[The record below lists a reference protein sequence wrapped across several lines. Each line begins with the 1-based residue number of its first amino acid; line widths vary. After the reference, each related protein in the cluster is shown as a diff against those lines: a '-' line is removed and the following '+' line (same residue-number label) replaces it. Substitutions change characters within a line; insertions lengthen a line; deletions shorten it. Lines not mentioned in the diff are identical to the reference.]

1 MISKDSTKSPAGDIE
16 LITISNASG
25 ASVVLTTVGAGVV
38 AVNVPDSEGH
48 LDDVALGYADPA
60 DYIGDGPC
68 SGKVP
73 GRFANRI
80 ARGIFEI
87 DGLEYHL
94 PINNGPNC
102 NHGGPEGFA
111 NRIWRLVEAE
121 GSKAV
126 FEYVSADGEAGFP
139 GELTARAAYEWTE
152 DNELK
157 LELSATTDKKT
168 VVNLTNHTYWNLAGH
183 NSGSVLGNTMRLNAS
198 RYLPTDEVQIPT
210 GELALV
216 AGTPMDFTVEKE
228 IGRDIKA
235 DFEALRI
242 GKGYDHCWV
251 IDGYR
256 PGEMALAA
264 VLCDKR
270 SGRVLEISTDQPGV
284 QVYTGNWLAGSPVN
298 KAGRSYD
305 DYDGV
310 AIECQGFPNS
320 PNTPSFP
327 STLLAPGE
335 RYVRHIVFKF
345 SVKPTL
351 FVIAAGMGSRYGGLK
366 QLDGLGPN
374 GETIMDYSVYDAI
387 RAGFGK
393 VVFVIRKDF
402 EADFREK
409 ILSKYEGV
417 VPVEVVFQ
425 SIDKLPEGYTC
436 PADRTKPWGTN
447 HAVLMGRDAI
457 KEPLSMPTT
466 SMAVTPSR

>member
-1 MISKDSTKSPAGDIE
+1 M
-16 LITISNASG
+16 
-25 ASVVLTTVGAGVV
+25 
-38 AVNVPDSEGH
+38 
-48 LDDVALGYADPA
+48 
-60 DYIGDGPC
+60 
-68 SGKVP
+68 
-73 GRFANRI
+73 
-80 ARGIFEI
+80 
-87 DGLEYHL
+87 
-94 PINNGPNC
+94 
-102 NHGGPEGFA
+102 
-111 NRIWRLVEAE
+111 
-121 GSKAV
+121 

-139 GELTARAAYEWTE
+139 GELTARAAYEWTD

-210 GELALV
+210 GELAPV
-216 AGTPMDFTVEKE
+216 AGTPMDFTVDKE

-345 SVKPTL
+345 SVK
-351 FVIAAGMGSRYGGLK
+351 
-366 QLDGLGPN
+366 
-374 GETIMDYSVYDAI
+374 
-387 RAGFGK
+387 
-393 VVFVIRKDF
+393 
-402 EADFREK
+402 
-409 ILSKYEGV
+409 
-417 VPVEVVFQ
+417 
-425 SIDKLPEGYTC
+425 
-436 PADRTKPWGTN
+436 
-447 HAVLMGRDAI
+447 
-457 KEPLSMPTT
+457 
-466 SMAVTPSR
+466 

>member
-1 MISKDSTKSPAGDIE
+1 M
-16 LITISNASG
+16 
-25 ASVVLTTVGAGVV
+25 
-38 AVNVPDSEGH
+38 
-48 LDDVALGYADPA
+48 
-60 DYIGDGPC
+60 
-68 SGKVP
+68 
-73 GRFANRI
+73 
-80 ARGIFEI
+80 
-87 DGLEYHL
+87 
-94 PINNGPNC
+94 
-102 NHGGPEGFA
+102 
-111 NRIWRLVEAE
+111 EAE
-121 GSKAV
+121 GCKAV

-139 GELTARAAYEWTE
+139 GELTARAAYEWTD

-210 GELALV
+210 GELAPV

-235 DFEALRI
+235 EFEALRI

-264 VLCDKR
+264 VLCDKN

-284 QVYTGNWLAGSPVN
+284 QVYTGNWLAGSPAN

-345 SVKPTL
+345 SVK
-351 FVIAAGMGSRYGGLK
+351 
-366 QLDGLGPN
+366 
-374 GETIMDYSVYDAI
+374 
-387 RAGFGK
+387 
-393 VVFVIRKDF
+393 
-402 EADFREK
+402 
-409 ILSKYEGV
+409 
-417 VPVEVVFQ
+417 
-425 SIDKLPEGYTC
+425 
-436 PADRTKPWGTN
+436 
-447 HAVLMGRDAI
+447 
-457 KEPLSMPTT
+457 
-466 SMAVTPSR
+466 